1 MVVSVVAKHGHAVEW
16 GTDMKHIRSLEVG
29 VQRIYYVLW
38 FIFTSGMLY
47 SIYTVIDDG
56 KVPISAILA
65 FWISIAVLGPYVVM
79 LAIRWIYRGFV
90 PIKVDGTTGR

>member
-65 FWISIAVLGPYVVM
+65 FWISIAVLGPDAVV
-79 LAIRWIYRGFV
+79 LALRRFYPGVSAISSRGR
-90 PIKVDGTTGR
+90 PGR